1 MTINSMIVD
10 ISHWCSKVVFH
21 REDFYNISEFTQ
33 QDGKMLVCDKHD
45 RPITYAFCG
54 DLHLSQCCLV
64 FYKKTCLKEGE
75 VPQKSFSHV
84 TLVTQG
90 LPSSFLSRPVA

>member
-1 MTINSMIVD
+1 MIRSVLYD
-10 ISHWCSKVVFH
+10 NKLGLSSLYTKKAWLWSSVADVERLF
-21 REDFYNISEFTQ
+21 FM
-33 QDGKMLVCDKHD
+33 GKKRD

-54 DLHLSQCCLV
+54 DLHISQCCLV

-75 VPQKSFSHV
+75 VPQKSFSDV

-90 LPSSFLSRPVA
+90 LPSSFLSCPVT

>member
-1 MTINSMIVD
+1 MTINWVYQAYTPKKHDCGHQSL
-10 ISHWCSKVVFH
+10 
-21 REDFYNISEFTQ
+21 
-33 QDGKMLVCDKHD
+33 MLKGCFSWRKKRD

-54 DLHLSQCCLV
+54 DLHISQCCLV

-75 VPQKSFSHV
+75 VPQKSFSDV

-90 LPSSFLSRPVA
+90 LPSSFLSCPVA